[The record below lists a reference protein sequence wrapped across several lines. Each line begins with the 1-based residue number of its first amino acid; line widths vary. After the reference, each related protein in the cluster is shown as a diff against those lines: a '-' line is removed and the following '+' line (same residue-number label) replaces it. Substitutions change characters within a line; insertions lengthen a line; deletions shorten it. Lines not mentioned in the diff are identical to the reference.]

1 MRKGTP
7 LPQYLSKM
15 NIDKFQELKIILA
28 SQSPR
33 RRELLQSMG
42 LNFESIGLDINEDF
56 PSELKEHEIPVYLS
70 QKKAAALE
78 SKYDEE
84 TIIITAD
91 TIVWYNNMA
100 LNKPI
105 NREEAIQM
113 LRQLNGQW
121 HTVFTGVT
129 VQQGNQTISKWD
141 STQVKFAQ
149 LEEQWMEYYVDHYH
163 PMDKAGS
170 YGAQDFWGLVAIE
183 ELKGSYYNVM
193 GLPTHLVFQMLSDII
208 QKVE

>member
-1 MRKGTP
+1 MRKGSP

-56 PSELKEHEIPVYLS
+56 PSDLKEHEIPVYLS

-78 SKYDEE
+78 NKYDEE

-91 TIVWYNNMA
+91 TIVWHNNTA

-129 VQQGNQTISKWD
+129 VKQGNQTISKWD

-149 LEEQWMEYYVDHYH
+149 MEEQWVEYYVDHYH

-193 GLPTHLVFQMLSDII
+193 GLPTHLVFQMLSEII

>member
-1 MRKGTP
+1 
-7 LPQYLSKM
+7 
-15 NIDKFQELKIILA
+15 
-28 SQSPR
+28 
-33 RRELLQSMG
+33 MG
-42 LNFESIGLDINEDF
+42 LNFESIGLDINVDF

-91 TIVWYNNMA
+91 TIVWHNNMA

-129 VQQGNQTISKWD
+129 VQQGNQTISRWD
-141 STQVKFAQ
+141 STHVKFAQ
-149 LEEQWMEYYVDHYH
+149 MEELWMEYYVDHYH

>member
-1 MRKGTP
+1 
-7 LPQYLSKM
+7 M

-56 PSELKEHEIPVYLS
+56 PIELKEHEIPVYLS

-91 TIVWYNNMA
+91 TIVWHNNTA

-113 LRQLNGQW
+113 LRQLNGHW
-121 HTVFTGVT
+121 HSVFTGVT
-129 VQQGNQTISKWD
+129 IQKGVHTISKWD

-149 LEEQWMEYYVDHYH
+149 MDEQWMNYYVDHYH

-193 GLPTHLVFQMLSDII
+193 GLPTHLVFQMLSEII
-208 QKVE
+208 QKAE

>member
-1 MRKGTP
+1 MRKGSP

-78 SKYDEE
+78 NKYDQE

-91 TIVWYNNMA
+91 TIVWHNNTA

-129 VQQGNQTISKWD
+129 VKQGNQTISKWD

-149 LEEQWMEYYVDHYH
+149 MEEQWVEYYVDHYH

-193 GLPTHLVFQMLSDII
+193 GLPTHLVFQMLSEII